1 MPTRHQLIVG
11 LNAAPGLPRAALP
24 RLAQAIDRWID
35 AAPTVA
41 LAASIG
47 VRLATLERAQAAR
60 GDFVHL
66 ARHEAERA
74 RALGAR
80 LVTAEDPEYPPAL
93 AQLADPPPVLAIRG
107 GAVPSGPAVAIV
119 GSRRADAYGL
129 EAARFFGRHCAAAE
143 LLVVSGLA
151 LGVDGEAHRGALDS
165 GRANA
170 TVAILGSGLGCLY
183 PRRHHVLAEQ
193 IVAAGG
199 AVISELPMQ
208 TPPHASHF
216 PIRNRLIAALAG
228 AVVIVQAA
236 PRSGSLV
243 TARLALE
250 LGREVLAVPGPIF
263 SPLALGPNALLRDGA
278 RPALHPADVLEALGV
293 RDPIASAEPSPP
305 LLPADPTARRLL
317 ESIPFAGGTDP
328 DHLAELTT
336 HPLEQVLGT
345 LLELELGGWV
355 RREAGGRWR
364 RRGSVQ
370 A

>member
-1 MPTRHQLIVG
+1 MPTHHQLIVG
-11 LNAAPGLPRAALP
+11 LNATPGLPRVAVP
-24 RLAQAIDRWID
+24 RLAQALERWIGMP
-35 AAPTVA
+35 ASVE

-47 VRLATLERAQAAR
+47 VSVPTLERALAAR
-60 GDFVHL
+60 ADFLRL
-66 ARHEAERA
+66 ARQEHERA
-74 RALGAR
+74 RSLGAR
-80 LVTAEDPEYPPAL
+80 LVSAGDSEYPPTL
-93 AQLADPPPVLAIRG
+93 TQLADPPPVLAIRG
-107 GAVPSGPAVAIV
+107 GVIPAGPAVAIV
-119 GSRRADAYGL
+119 GSRRADGYGL

-165 GRANA
+165 GRPSA

-183 PRRHHVLAEQ
+183 PRRHRTLAEQ

-199 AVISELPMQ
+199 AIVSELAMD
-208 TPPHASHF
+208 TPPHPSLF

-228 AVVIVQAA
+228 AAVIVQAA

-293 RDPIASAEPSPP
+293 SGPAAIVEPSPP
-305 LLPADPTARRLL
+305 SLPAEPAARRLL
-317 ESIPFAGGTDP
+317 EPIPFAGGVAP
-328 DHLAELTT
+328 DHLAELISL
-336 HPLEQVLGT
+336 PLEEVLVT
-345 LLELELGGWV
+345 LLELELGGWI
-355 RREAGGRWR
+355 RREPGGRWR
-364 RRGSVQ
+364 RRGSVK